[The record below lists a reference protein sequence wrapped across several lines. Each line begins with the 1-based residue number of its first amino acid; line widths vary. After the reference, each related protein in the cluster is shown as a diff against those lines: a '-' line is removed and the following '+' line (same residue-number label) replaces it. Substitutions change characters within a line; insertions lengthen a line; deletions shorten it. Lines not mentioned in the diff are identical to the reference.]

1 MTEDRRTI
9 FPEGG
14 PKPGG
19 PYSPAMVSGGFVF
32 VAGQVGREPATG
44 QLAGD
49 TIEAQT
55 RQTLENIGT
64 LLRAAG
70 CDFDDVV
77 KTTAYITRPEFFQL
91 FNEIYKQ
98 FFPEPRPARSTVV
111 CALVDT
117 ALLVEV
123 DVIARLPN

>member
-1 MTEDRRTI
+1 MTEDRRTV

-32 VAGQVGREPATG
+32 VAGQVGWEPATG

-55 RQTLENIGT
+55 RQTLENIGA

-77 KTTAYITRPEFFQL
+77 KTTTYITRPEFFQP

>member
-1 MTEDRRTI
+1 MSEDRRAI

-19 PYSPAMVSGGFVF
+19 PYSPAIVSGGFVF
-32 VAGQVGREPATG
+32 VAGQVGRDPANG

-49 TIEAQT
+49 SLESQT
-55 RQTLENIGT
+55 RQTLTNIGT

-70 CDFDDVV
+70 CDFKDVV
-77 KTTAYITRPEFFQL
+77 KTTAYITKPEFFQR
-91 FNEIYKQ
+91 FNTVYQE

-111 CALVDT
+111 CALVAQD
-117 ALLVEV
+117 LLVEV
-123 DVIARLPN
+123 DVIARVPG